1 MSQSSNS
8 QAIGPRYKWIAL
20 SNTTLGVLMAT
31 INSNI
36 VLISLPAIFDGIG
49 INPLDPSQT
58 NYLLWMLL
66 GYMVVMATLLV
77 TFGRI
82 SDMFGRVRMYN
93 LGFAVFTVGSILLF
107 LTPGTGDT
115 AALEMIIFRIIQAI
129 GGSFLFAN
137 STAILTDAFPARQR
151 GMAMGIN
158 QVAAIVGSI
167 LGLILGGVLAAV
179 NWRLVF
185 LVSVPFG
192 IFGTVWA
199 YMKLRETAQVNRNQ
213 KIDWLG
219 NITFFV
225 GLIVL
230 LLGLTYGIEP
240 YGDAATG
247 WGNPFVIGA
256 IVFGLLLLIAF
267 VFIELRVPDPMFRL
281 SLFKYRAFSIGIF
294 SNFLSSLARGGLQF
308 MLIIWLQ
315 GIWLP
320 LHGYSFEDTPL
331 WAGIYMLP
339 MMVGMI
345 VVGPISGLLS
355 DRMGAK
361 TLATLGLLVQ
371 VLGFILLTLLP
382 ADFNYLWFAALL
394 ALMGLAQGLFSVP
407 NTTALM
413 NSAPAN
419 QRGAAAGMN
428 STSQN
433 AASVI
438 SMAIFFSIVTLGL
451 AAALPTTLSTG
462 LTQAGLPTAT
472 ANQIAHLPPIAALF
486 GAFLGYNPMATLI
499 PAPVLHQLSAAS
511 QANLLGKTFFPNLI
525 SSPFMVGLHA
535 AFYISA
541 GLCLIAMISSLMRG
555 KQFIH
560 GESED
565 DITIEAQPKKAILAQ
580 HGANQ
585 T

>member
-1 MSQSSNS
+1 MAQTGVSS
-8 QAIGPRYKWIAL
+8 AVGPRYKWVAL

-36 VLISLPAIFDGIG
+36 VLISLPSIFNGIG
-49 INPLDPSQT
+49 VNPLDASQT

-93 LGFAVFTVGSILLF
+93 LGFAIFTVGSILLF
-107 LTPGTGDT
+107 ITPGSGDF
-115 AALEMIIFRIIQAI
+115 AAIEMIIFRVIQAV

-137 STAILTDAFPARQR
+137 STAILTDAFPANQR

-158 QVAAIVGSI
+158 QVAGIVGTV
-167 LGLILGGVLAAV
+167 LGLILGGVLAAI

-199 YMKLRETAQVNRNQ
+199 YMMLREAASINRHQ

-219 NITFFV
+219 NVTFFV

-230 LLGLTYGIEP
+230 LVGLTYGIEP
-240 YGDAATG
+240 YGNAPTG
-247 WGNPFVIGA
+247 WGSPFVIGA
-256 IVFGLLLLIAF
+256 VALGIVFLIVF
-267 VFIELRVPDPMFRL
+267 VYIELHVPDPMFRL
-281 SLFKYRAFSIGIF
+281 TLFRIRAFSIGNIT
-294 SNFLSSLARGGLQF
+294 NFLSSLSRGGLQF

-320 LHGYSFEDTPL
+320 LHGYSFQDTPL

-345 VVGPISGLLS
+345 IVGPISGFLV
-355 DRMGAK
+355 DRIGAK
-361 TLATLGLLVQ
+361 LLATLGLAVQ
-371 VLGFILLTLLP
+371 VVAFLLLTLLP
-382 ADFNYLWFAALL
+382 ANFSYVAFALLL

-407 NTTALM
+407 NMTALM
-413 NSAPAN
+413 NSVPAN

-428 STSQN
+428 STTTN
-433 AASVI
+433 AATVV
-438 SMAIFFSIVTLGL
+438 SMAVFFSIVTLGL
-451 AAALPTTLSTG
+451 AAALPATMSSG
-462 LTQAGLPTAT
+462 LIRAGLQTNI

-486 GAFLGYNPMATLI
+486 GAFLGYNPMGTLI
-499 PAPVLHQLSAAS
+499 PHQVLQQLPAAS
-511 QANLLGKTFFPNLI
+511 QANLLGKAFFPNLI
-525 SSPFMVGLHA
+525 SGPFMVGLHA

-541 GLCLIAMISSLMRG
+541 ALCLIGGIASLFRR
-555 KQFIH
+555 KEDVVDVKI
-560 GESED
+560 ESED
-565 DITIEAQPKKAILAQ
+565 SVYALQEEPVLTGEA
-580 HGANQ
+580 
-585 T
+585 